1 MKLNVVVSAQSMM
14 FQTTSLLQHQ
24 QQSTRRNMWTG
35 KLYFESL
42 AYCVLT
48 NLTQSPSCAEYFD
61 YCKQKHLTIRKQVS
75 PQREDF
81 FTAQEEKSQRHERL
95 VLPWAQIK
103 QQFRFKRFCLCASTR
118 NNSSSCVLPLEAC
131 RHVYFFFQFD
141 FCLRHKMMTFIHNLS
156 RTCSVVLPAGT
167 RKQLSVTPD
176 IFDLLKNKVRDVM
189 SGRSFSPTWA
199 VFMLSVQQRRSGTF
213 CWRFIRTVKEN

>member
-81 FTAQEEKSQRHERL
+81 FTAQEEKSQWHERL

-131 RHVYFFFQFD
+131 RHVYVFFSVWF
-141 FCLRHKMMTFIHNLS
+141 LS
-156 RTCSVVLPAGT
+156 PP
-167 RKQLSVTPD
+167 QNDD
-176 IFDLLKNKVRDVM
+176 IY
-189 SGRSFSPTWA
+189 S
-199 VFMLSVQQRRSGTF
+199 
-213 CWRFIRTVKEN
+213 

>member
-1 MKLNVVVSAQSMM
+1 MRRLATTRPAVFFPSKLVAM
-14 FQTTSLLQHQ
+14 F
-24 QQSTRRNMWTG
+24 M
-35 KLYFESL
+35 
-42 AYCVLT
+42 
-48 NLTQSPSCAEYFD
+48 
-61 YCKQKHLTIRKQVS
+61 
-75 PQREDF
+75 
-81 FTAQEEKSQRHERL
+81 
-95 VLPWAQIK
+95 
-103 QQFRFKRFCLCASTR
+103 
-118 NNSSSCVLPLEAC
+118 
-131 RHVYFFFQFD
+131 FFFQFD

-213 CWRFIRTVKEN
+213 C

>member
-61 YCKQKHLTIRKQVS
+61 YCKQKHLTIPKQVS

-81 FTAQEEKSQRHERL
+81 FSAQEKSQWHERL

-103 QQFRFKRFCLCASTR
+103 QHFRFKRFCLCASTR

-131 RHVYFFFQFD
+131 RHVYVFF
-141 FCLRHKMMTFIHNLS
+141 
-156 RTCSVVLPAGT
+156 SVWFLFPA
-167 RKQLSVTPD
+167 QNDD
-176 IFDLLKNKVRDVM
+176 IY
-189 SGRSFSPTWA
+189 S
-199 VFMLSVQQRRSGTF
+199 
-213 CWRFIRTVKEN
+213 